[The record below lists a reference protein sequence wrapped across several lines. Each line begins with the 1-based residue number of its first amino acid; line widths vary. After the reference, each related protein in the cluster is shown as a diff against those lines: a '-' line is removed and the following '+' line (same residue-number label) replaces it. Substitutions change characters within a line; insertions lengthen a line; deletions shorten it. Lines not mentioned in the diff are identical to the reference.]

1 MAQKILSTSLN
12 SLKDSSFP
20 TYDQNFSYWV
30 AIKCQTETEG
40 SHQLDPF
47 NYNLSNKQYT
57 WTSPDCQYQIYSLQ
71 VKMEKLY
78 TVSKNKTRSWLWL
91 GSWIPDWNWR
101 KWRKP
106 LDHSQVWPK
115 SSPLWLYSGSDK
127 QIHGIRSDRQCL
139 KNYWWRFITLYRR
152 RWSKPTPRKRKAKR
166 QNGCLTRPYM

>member
-20 TYDQNFSYWV
+20 TSDQNFSYWV

-78 TVSKNKTRSWLWL
+78 TVSKNTRS
-91 GSWIPDWNWR
+91 
-101 KWRKP
+101 
-106 LDHSQVWPK
+106 
-115 SSPLWLYSGSDK
+115 
-127 QIHGIRSDRQCL
+127 
-139 KNYWWRFITLYRR
+139 
-152 RWSKPTPRKRKAKR
+152 
-166 QNGCLTRPYM
+166 